1 MKPTLDASLYLLQLV
16 LKCITKFYL
25 NENAVALLKETITAI
40 LESAGRVCTFK
51 AHEDVKEEL
60 YSYFNSELHRTLKEW
75 FLNCFKKSF
84 EVYGQRQWN
93 YYVTLGE
100 IKVSMV
106 YVNS

>member
-1 MKPTLDASLYLLQLV
+1 M
-16 LKCITKFYL
+16 
-25 NENAVALLKETITAI
+25 AVALLKETITAV

-84 EVYGQRQWN
+84 KVYRWN
-93 YYVTLGE
+93 YQAVSE
-100 IKVSMV
+100 IEVSIYAFMLIV
-106 YVNS
+106 KAWARGF